1 MWRAAF
7 IASIWFA
14 FVLAFTLGPEWSTLR
29 HYFHELT
36 TSQDPQALIQ
46 ALTTTSKPQ
55 AFNVGGF
62 LLGII
67 QTLLRPLLGIAF
79 VLLFLDSKIDIEQ

>member
-1 MWRAAF
+1 MWRGIF

-14 FVLAFTLGPEWSTLR
+14 FVFAINIGSEWHSIQ

-46 ALTTTSKPQ
+46 ALTTTSKSQ
-55 AFNVGGF
+55 AFNLVGF
-62 LLGII
+62 SLGLV

-79 VLLFLDSKIDIEQ
+79 VLLYFESKIDIDA